1 MKNEVDC
8 FEAITYLYALHIFG
22 GGEKFNGIII
32 PKNNDNIQ
40 NLMTLQL
47 DQCIYRFIGSA
58 GIPRQSLHLMEK
70 VRNLEKIVK
79 SYLIDNSD

>member
-32 PKNNDNIQ
+32 PKNNDNI
-40 NLMTLQL
+40 
-47 DQCIYRFIGSA
+47 
-58 GIPRQSLHLMEK
+58 
-70 VRNLEKIVK
+70 
-79 SYLIDNSD
+79 